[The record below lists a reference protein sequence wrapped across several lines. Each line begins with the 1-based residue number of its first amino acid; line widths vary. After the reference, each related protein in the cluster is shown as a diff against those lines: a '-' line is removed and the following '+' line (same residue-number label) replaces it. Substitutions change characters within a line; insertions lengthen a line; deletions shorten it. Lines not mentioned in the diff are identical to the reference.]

1 MPLIFIFSPSPSTP
15 YIYTRAR
22 KMQLNRVTTSIE
34 KQSETAVP
42 LTCQQPNSFAYS
54 QQAVTIYAATRL
66 CFRHKCAYLTP

>member
-1 MPLIFIFSPSPSTP
+1 
-15 YIYTRAR
+15 
-22 KMQLNRVTTSIE
+22 MQLNRVTTSIE

-54 QQAVTIYAATRL
+54 QQAVTIYAATSL